1 MAFQNISNPRVFLNL
16 PEYSSSVSGT
26 SISKL
31 FRTIPVNA
39 NTVSGETSIPVVSSL
54 TYTKPYVAFLGH
66 NLASQAVTWTGGD
79 ATDIF
84 NATSESFK
92 KGFSIFEFATTEIP
106 TAFALDTS
114 ATISSVVAGT
124 YFDFPVNPD
133 LSLSLEYQYDG
144 FKETTTRGGSTII
157 NKFFSKPPLW
167 GNGLG
172 AWELGGGAAHS
183 KSGRRIWNLNWS
195 YLSDSAIW
203 PTNAHLVN
211 NDDENSTTNTLLDND
226 TIQRCI
232 HLCNGGEIP
241 FLFCSDG
248 DNIRQDNMAIAR
260 FDMKSFKF
268 SQVSMNTYNC
278 KIRIK
283 EIW

>member
-1 MAFQNISNPRVFLNL
+1 M
-16 PEYSSSVSGT
+16 
-26 SISKL
+26 
-31 FRTIPVNA
+31 
-39 NTVSGETSIPVVSSL
+39 
-54 TYTKPYVAFLGH
+54 
-66 NLASQAVTWTGGD
+66 
-79 ATDIF
+79 
-84 NATSESFK
+84 
-92 KGFSIFEFATTEIP
+92 
-106 TAFALDTS
+106 
-114 ATISSVVAGT
+114 
-124 YFDFPVNPD
+124 
-133 LSLSLEYQYDG
+133 
-144 FKETTTRGGSTII
+144 
-157 NKFFSKPPLW
+157 W

-211 NDDENSTTNTLLDND
+211 DDDSTTNTLLEDD

>member
-1 MAFQNISNPRVFLNL
+1 MAFQNISNPRVFLNI
-16 PEYSSSVSGT
+16 PEYLSSVSGAT
-26 SISKL
+26 ALNNL
-31 FRTIPVNA
+31 FRTLPVNA
-39 NTVSGETSIPVVSSL
+39 NTVSGATAIGEVSSL

-66 NLASQAVTWTGGD
+66 DLTNQTVTWTGGG

-84 NATSESFK
+84 NATSGAFK
-92 KGFSIFEFATTEIP
+92 KGFSIFGFGSGEVPSIFE
-106 TAFALDTS
+106 LS
-114 ATISSVVAGT
+114 ASAIISSVVAGI

-144 FKETTTRGGSTII
+144 FKETTTRGGNTII
-157 NKFFSKPPLW
+157 NKFYSKPPKW

-172 AWELGGGAAHS
+172 AWEIGGGAAHS
-183 KSGRRIWNLNWS
+183 KSGRRVWNLNWS

-211 NDDENSTTNTLLDND
+211 DDDSTTNTLLEDD
-226 TIQRCI
+226 TIQRAV
-232 HLCNGGEIP
+232 HLTNGGEIP

-248 DNIRQDNMAIAR
+248 SNIRQDNMAIAR

-268 SQVSMNTYNC
+268 SQVSFNTYNC